1 MEPVLCI
8 RICHNASESR
18 RMRMMPDARNRSH
31 IDTHSAFEDG
41 LISVSLIHTVVMDFK
56 GPETAK
62 ALELP
67 PRSALVLHGPSRY
80 SWQHGI
86 ANRCSTCVYLYH
98 VKRVGTLSRNRSKV
112 AKMSELYGS

>member
-1 MEPVLCI
+1 
-8 RICHNASESR
+8 
-18 RMRMMPDARNRSH
+18 MRMMPDARNRSH